1 MRKSRKIALFL
12 AMAMIL
18 QCLSGTVVPE
28 RAQAADTLNWNG
40 WEYEV
45 DGSVAVIT
53 GYHGEETDLV
63 FPEKVPSQEGSS
75 HMILATAIKESAF
88 EGNTKITSV
97 RIPEGYCEMGG
108 EAFSKCTSLQKVE
121 LPTTITEW
129 PYHSKYDHGVMQTVT
144 YQYAFAYCTS
154 LSAVVIPEGTT
165 ALGMQLFAYCDS
177 LEEIVLPSTLTDW
190 KYAFYRA
197 GGLKRVTIKE
207 GVTKIP
213 RAAFGFCPSL
223 EEVEIPDT
231 VSIIDYEAFSI
242 TALKNLTIPRDIQE
256 CYSNIEKGH
265 KPGSDLY
272 SKDWVEKETLG
283 TLEIHSMTYQPPKR
297 DHMEKWEKIKVPR
310 YSQSEILL
318 ANLPSMEYLPGPD
331 VSNVSIVPYQQE
343 YDGKSHP
350 AVTVTGTQEGDK
362 VSYGATSHGTF
373 SPEVPELTEAESRKI
388 WVRIEREGYYSPYQT
403 QVTASVLDS
412 RPAVIRDLQKEINKA
427 DTLSDSKDKYTVES
441 WENYEAATAEGK
453 TLLEKEAAL
462 FAELSDALQKLQE
475 ARQNLTLKTEQP
487 GTPPPGTTN
496 SPDPGTTSSP
506 EPGTTSSPEPGA
518 TSSPAPGTTGS
529 PTPGTTS
536 SPDPGTKGNMQPG
549 GSGRPSAT
557 QKPSGAVKAKKTK
570 VAKVVLTKVTPLGRK
585 AVDIRWKKASGAQGY
600 QIMLG
605 TDRKIKKNKKTVSV
619 KGGAKVRRKI
629 KKLRSG
635 KVYYVKVRGWCS
647 RNGKKVYGAWS
658 KIKKVKV
665 K

>member
-1 MRKSRKIALFL
+1 MRKCRKIAFILAL
-12 AMAMIL
+12 AMVL

-28 RAQAADTLNWNG
+28 RAQAAGTLNWNG

-75 HMILATAIKESAF
+75 HMILAVAIKESAF

-108 EAFSKCTSLQKVE
+108 EAFSKCTSLQRVE

-129 PYHSKYDHGVMQTVT
+129 PYHSKYDEGVMQTVT
-144 YQYAFAYCTS
+144 YQYAFAHCTS

-177 LEEIVLPSTLTDW
+177 LEEIELPSTLTDW
-190 KYAFYRA
+190 EFSFYRA

-231 VSIIDYEAFSI
+231 VTMIDYEAFNI
-242 TALKNLTIPRDIQE
+242 TGLKNLTIPKDIKE

-272 SKDWVEKETLG
+272 SRDWIEKETLG
-283 TLEIHSMTYQPPKR
+283 TLEIHSMTYQPPER
-297 DHMEKWEKIKVPR
+297 DKMEKWEKIKVPR

-331 VSNVSIVPYQQE
+331 VSDVSIVPCQQE

-362 VSYGATSHGTF
+362 VSYGDSSHGTF
-373 SPEVPELTEAESRKI
+373 SPEVPELTEAESKKI

-403 QVTASVLDS
+403 QVTASVVDS
-412 RPAVIRDLQKEINKA
+412 RPSVIRDLQKEINKA
-427 DTLSDSKDKYTVES
+427 DTLSASKEKYTVES
-441 WENYEAATAEGK
+441 WGNYESAVTEGK
-453 TLLEKEAAL
+453 ALLKNEASL
-462 FAELSDALQKLQE
+462 LSELSNALQKLQE
-475 ARQNLTLKTEQP
+475 ARQNLALRTEQP
-487 GTPPPGTTN
+487 GTPP
-496 SPDPGTTSSP
+496 PGTTSSP
-506 EPGTTSSPEPGA
+506 EPGTTSSPEPGV
-518 TSSPAPGTTGS
+518 TSSPEPGVTSS
-529 PTPGTTS
+529 PEPGTTS
-536 SPDPGTKGNMQPG
+536 SPEPGITSSPDPRGTNIPAPGVPG
-549 GSGRPSAT
+549 GPSVAKT
-557 QKPSGAVKAKKTK
+557 PGGANKAKKTK
-570 VAKVVLTKVTPLGRK
+570 VSKVVLTKAAPSGRK
-585 AVDIRWKKASGAQGY
+585 AADIRWKKASGAQGY
-600 QIMLG
+600 QIVLG
-605 TDRKIKKNKKTVSV
+605 TDRKMKKNRKTATV
-619 KGGAKVRRKI
+619 KGAAKVRLKM
-629 KKLRSG
+629 KKLKSR
-635 KVYYVKVRGWCS
+635 KTYYVKVRGWCS